1 LWHRIFSMAILCLL
15 QKCMVAVEFI
25 VSKWRLFHSRYSCY
39 QVSQFRSCKYFEV
52 DLDSEDF
59 MSLCSKAHRRSA
71 CVALVLAVVV
81 VSSPSLLS
89 AQDETPPKA
98 DLFIGYQWLNP
109 GGTVP
114 VGSNPP
120 FQPPPPPVATK
131 LPSMPI
137 GYGVTGT
144 YNFDKWWGLS
154 IDVGGN
160 FQDLASES
168 TISGGPR
175 LMGRGDNSNM
185 FVHTMLGLNRL
196 SPKDVHSGNG
206 IRLVLGGGIDLT

>member
-1 LWHRIFSMAILCLL
+1 MGIGRCGF
-15 QKCMVAVEFI
+15 
-25 VSKWRLFHSRYSCY
+25 
-39 QVSQFRSCKYFEV
+39 
-52 DLDSEDF
+52 DSEDS
-59 MSLCSKAHRRSA
+59 MSLCSQTRRRNTIG
-71 CVALVLAVVV
+71 ALILAVVV
-81 VSSPSLLS
+81 LLLPSLLS
-89 AQDETPPKA
+89 AQEAPPKV

-154 IDVGGN
+154 IDVGG
-160 FQDLASES
+160 DRKS
-168 TISGGPR
+168 TR
-175 LMGRGDNSNM
+175 LNSSH
-185 FVHTMLGLNRL
+185 VET
-196 SPKDVHSGNG
+196 S
-206 IRLVLGGGIDLT
+206 